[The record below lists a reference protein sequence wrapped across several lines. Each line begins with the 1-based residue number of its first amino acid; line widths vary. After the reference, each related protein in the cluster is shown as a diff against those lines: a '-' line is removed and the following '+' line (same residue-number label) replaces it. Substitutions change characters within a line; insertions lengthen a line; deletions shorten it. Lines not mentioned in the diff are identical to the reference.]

1 MRPRPRR
8 ESQPEF
14 LGGLL
19 MNVSRIVSL
28 DVRLTAAGSLNRTG
42 DRDGDMGGEGI
53 GDWDG
58 RRMGGAWRNPQSWG
72 EPPEQTTQVVA
83 DQTRSH
89 FPSLLPQHVDPF
101 PLCLRCST
109 HLRLVWLSLGETL
122 VIY

>member
-42 DRDGDMGGEGI
+42 DRDGDMGGEG
-53 GDWDG
+53 DAG
-58 RRMGGAWRNPQSWG
+58 RGG
-72 EPPEQTTQVVA
+72 
-83 DQTRSH
+83 
-89 FPSLLPQHVDPF
+89 
-101 PLCLRCST
+101 
-109 HLRLVWLSLGETL
+109 
-122 VIY
+122 